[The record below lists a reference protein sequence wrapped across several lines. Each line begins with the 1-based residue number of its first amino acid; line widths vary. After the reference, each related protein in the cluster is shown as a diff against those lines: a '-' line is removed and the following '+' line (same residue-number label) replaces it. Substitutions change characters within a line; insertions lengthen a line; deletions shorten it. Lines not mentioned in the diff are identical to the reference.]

1 MNTRRSVFVILAI
14 VEVLMCGCPKQPI
27 SAQSPQEV
35 SQINSQAAPPPTSND
50 KEKSPTAHPAAPQ
63 PKFPLRPPGPLGDLD
78 GSFLASYDA
87 RRISVLAQQGPFVVV
102 LGSSLKLYVPGRD
115 IPPVQV
121 LPDSYHALKDVAH
134 TPFAAYLLLLP
145 IEKGQE
151 TVTSQS
157 KAIQELL
164 SRIGAAQQEITEKW
178 FTPEELDR
186 QKTILQSTADLL
198 RQTQATNSLAR
209 ETLISFAHKLGPL
222 MAQNAW
228 DAGCTQVVES
238 HRQMMTWKSELSTED
253 WNHLVAVNRGTH
265 QARYRNAATQYFHW
279 LFNDAGTSWSYPG
292 ESMRVLFVESLGK
305 DEKTTDEFATV
316 LIDADASQAFFGD
329 AWRLSEDVL
338 SEGAA
343 HCITKLSETDRRK
356 D

>member
-1 MNTRRSVFVILAI
+1 MC
-14 VEVLMCGCPKQPI
+14 CGCPKQPI
-27 SAQSPQEV
+27 SAKPPQEI
-35 SQINSQAAPPPTSND
+35 SQTNNQAAPPPASND
-50 KEKSPTAHPAAPQ
+50 KEKNPTHPAPPQ
-63 PKFPLRPPGPLGDLD
+63 AKFQLRPPGPLGELD
-78 GSFLASYDA
+78 SSFLASYDA

-151 TVTSQS
+151 TVASQS

-164 SRIGAAQQEITEKW
+164 FRIGAAQQEITAKW

-186 QKTILQSTADLL
+186 QKTILQWTAELL

-209 ETLISFAHKLGPL
+209 GTLTSFAHKLGPL

-228 DAGCTQVVES
+228 DAGCTQVVET
-238 HRQMMTWKSELSTED
+238 HRQMMTWKSELSAED
-253 WNHLVAVNRGTH
+253 WNHLIAVNRGTH

-279 LFNDAGTSWSYPG
+279 LINDAGTSWSYPG

-316 LIDADASQAFFGD
+316 LIDADAGQAFFAD

-343 HCITKLSETDRRK
+343 HCITKLPEADRRK